1 MKIMKFGGTSVKNNE
16 GINKIVTILSRTN
29 ENALIVLSAVAGI
42 TNMLE
47 ELFLLIEKRKFKEAK
62 LIASEIKFIHINYS
76 KSLNVEIE
84 CEEFIEF
91 CYVELINIIDSIMIL
106 NEINSRIKDRILSF
120 GELLSAYIV
129 YNCLLKNEFNIKYIN
144 AQELI
149 ITDSN
154 FGEVVINQFATKLAI
169 ESVCKPVFKN
179 TKFIITSGFI
189 GSDTECNPTTLG
201 RGGSDYSAAIF
212 ASFLNADKVEIWKE
226 VDGILTADPKF
237 VSRPIIQKE
246 LSYNEA
252 LEISNLGSKVLQN
265 KTLYPLIKSQIP
277 LAVLN
282 TFDLENEGTLV
293 SYNEG
298 NDKNKPKNI
307 SIKNNLLIIT
317 ITFYENYNISNIE
330 LINFLNSIKIDYELV
345 SFSNTGISIIL
356 QKNSN
361 YDLIV
366 EKMKDFGSF
375 QLSKNQICFSIIGE
389 NINKNL
395 QLQEKIIQFFNKN
408 FISVNFIESNNIK
421 LKYYIDND
429 SFEEKLDELHNL
441 VFNFE

>member
-1 MKIMKFGGTSVKNNE
+1 MKVMKFGGTSVKDNE
-16 GINKIVTILSRTN
+16 GINKIITILSRTN

-47 ELFLLIEKRKFKEAK
+47 ELFSLIEKRKFKEAK
-62 LIASEIKFIHINYS
+62 FIASEIKYIHINHS
-76 KSLNVEIE
+76 KSLNVEVE
-84 CEEFIEF
+84 CENFIEN
-91 CYVELINIIDSIMIL
+91 CYIELINIIDSISIL
-106 NEINSRIKDRILSF
+106 NEINNRIKDRILSS

-129 YNCLLKNEFNIKYIN
+129 YNCLVKNEINIKYIN

-154 FGEVVINQFATKLAI
+154 FGEAAVNQFATKLAI
-169 ESVCKPVFKN
+169 DSICKPVFKN
-179 TKFIITSGFI
+179 TKFIVTSGFI
-189 GSDTECNPTTLG
+189 GSDSEGNPTTLG
-201 RGGSDYSAAIF
+201 RGGSDYSAAVF

-237 VSRPIIQKE
+237 VSNPIIQKE

-265 KTLYPLIKSQIP
+265 KTLYPIIRSKIP

-282 TFDLENEGTLV
+282 TFDLENAGTLV
-293 SYNEG
+293 TENIDLHKNE
-298 NDKNKPKNI
+298 PKNI
-307 SIKNNLLIIT
+307 SIKNNLCIISL
-317 ITFYENYNISNIE
+317 TFYENYNISNIE
-330 LINFLNSIKIDYELV
+330 LIAFLNSVKIEYELV

-356 QKNSN
+356 QKDSN
-361 YDLIV
+361 YELII
-366 EKMKDFGSF
+366 EKMRDFGCF

-395 QLQEKIIQFFNKN
+395 ILQEKIIQFFNEN
-408 FISVNFIESNNIK
+408 EIIVNFIESNNIK

-429 SFEEKLDELHNL
+429 NFEEKINEIHNL
-441 VFNFE
+441 VFREF